1 MLITG
6 VDIIEINRVELIVN
20 KYGTKFLNR
29 IYTYKELVYC
39 KNRPP
44 QLASRFAAKEAVMKA
59 LGTGTRGVGWKD
71 IEISRLRG
79 QAPSIVLHGRAKTR
93 ADAIGLTGLALSLS
107 HSKEYAVATCP
118 GTYFGS
124 HGEGYVRLC
133 FATQELNILEGMT
146 RVREFLKNKQK
157 KNQ

>member
-29 IYTYKELVYC
+29 IYTHKELVYC

-107 HSKEYAVATCP
+107 HSKEYAVATVI
-118 GTYFGS
+118 
-124 HGEGYVRLC
+124 GESQKGNILNK
-133 FATQELNILEGMT
+133 QEL
-146 RVREFLKNKQK
+146 
-157 KNQ
+157 

>member
-6 VDIIEINRVELIVN
+6 VDIIEINRVELIAN
-20 KYGTKFLNR
+20 KYGTRFLNR
-29 IYTYKELVYC
+29 IYTCRELVYC

-71 IEISRLRG
+71 IEISRLQG

-93 ADAIGLTGLALSLS
+93 ANAIGLTNLALSLA
-107 HSKEYAVATCP
+107 HSKEYAVATVI
-118 GTYFGS
+118 
-124 HGEGYVRLC
+124 GESRKG
-133 FATQELNILEGMT
+133 NILNEK
-146 RVREFLKNKQK
+146 RSQSRK
-157 KNQ
+157 